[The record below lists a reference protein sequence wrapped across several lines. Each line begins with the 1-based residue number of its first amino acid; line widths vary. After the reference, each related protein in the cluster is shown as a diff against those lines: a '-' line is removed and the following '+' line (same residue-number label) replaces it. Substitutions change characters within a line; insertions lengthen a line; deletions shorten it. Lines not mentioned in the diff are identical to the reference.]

1 MLRQEL
7 NDALKHALR
16 TRDERT
22 AATLRLI
29 LAALKDRDIA
39 ARSAGSTD
47 GIGDDEIQAMLE
59 KLAQQSRE
67 AAANY
72 DRAGRRDLAE
82 KERQEIEVIQRF
94 LPRQLDEAET
104 RRAVDEAIRELGAHS
119 LKDMGRVMNHLRSQY
134 RGRMDFTHA
143 SSIAKHKLD

>member
-1 MLRQEL
+1 MLRQQL
-7 NDALKHALR
+7 NDALKQALR

-39 ARSAGSTD
+39 ARAQGSTD
-47 GIGDDEIQAMLE
+47 GIDDDEIQRMLE

-72 DRAGRRDLAE
+72 DRAGRADLAE

-104 RRAVDEAIRELGAHS
+104 RRAVDDAIQELGAHS

>member
-1 MLRQEL
+1 MLRQQL

-39 ARSAGSTD
+39 ARTAGSSE
-47 GIGDDEIQAMLE
+47 GIADDEIRAMLE
-59 KLAQQSRE
+59 KLARQSRE
-67 AAANY
+67 AADTY
-72 DRAGRRDLAE
+72 ERAGRSDLAE

-94 LPRQLDEAET
+94 LPRQLDDTET
-104 RRAVDEAIRELGAHS
+104 RAAVDEAIRELGASS
-119 LKDMGRVMNHLRSQY
+119 LKDMGRVMSHLRSRY
-134 RGRMDFTHA
+134 RGRMDFTRA
-143 SSIAKHKLD
+143 STVAKHKLD